1 LRAVRHDPSGVSDG
15 LALAPVRMA
24 ARQGARGTN
33 ALILSYE
40 LIARWNR
47 RQTAARARDRPVPA
61 PDAILPPSL
70 ARLNAKLFTRDK
82 RRSDER
88 SAHADLPAPR
98 SISSLNPRGHGSIP
112 PLEDIMAKTK
122 RKLKGTS
129 RGRKATRVAR
139 KPQKVSWLAKGYPV
153 LSSVTVLDDCPR
165 AIEWYRNVLGAK
177 QRLRLDMPGGTVAHC
192 ELGFGDAVLMMGSPM
207 PPQFPQRKASL
218 AIYVKNCDTTYNEAL
233 SAGARSLQEPT
244 DQFYGDRNARFEDP
258 FGNEWSV
265 MTHVKDVSERE
276 MKKTMAQMGNA
287 G

>member
-1 LRAVRHDPSGVSDG
+1 
-15 LALAPVRMA
+15 
-24 ARQGARGTN
+24 
-33 ALILSYE
+33 
-40 LIARWNR
+40 
-47 RQTAARARDRPVPA
+47 
-61 PDAILPPSL
+61 
-70 ARLNAKLFTRDK
+70 
-82 RRSDER
+82 
-88 SAHADLPAPR
+88 
-98 SISSLNPRGHGSIP
+98 
-112 PLEDIMAKTK
+112 MAKTK

-153 LSSVTVLDDCPR
+153 LSSVTVLDDCAR
-165 AIEWYRNVLGAK
+165 AIEWYRKVLGAK

-218 AIYVKNCDTTYNEAL
+218 AIYVKNCDATYNEAL

-276 MKKTMAQMGNA
+276 MKKAMAQMGNA